1 MAIYAMKNAASP
13 TAAVNSSGAGLSI
26 AVVPDDEVALADAAE
41 AAEAREEEA
50 EAASEDADEA
60 IDATTDDAPAMDAE
74 TEADDAAAALVD
86 AILADV

>member
-1 MAIYAMKNAASP
+1 MAIYAMKNATSP
-13 TAAVNSSGAGLSI
+13 TAAVKSSGAGLSI

-60 IDATTDDAPAMDAE
+60 IDATADDAPAMDAE